1 MEISIPHIGYG
12 SRILVQDITFTV
24 SPGECLLLA
33 GPNGSGKTTLLH
45 QLAEVGI
52 PSKTASASLRPLP
65 SRCAKKAQA
74 VGPSLLQDR
83 GWTWVLEGIPTSVN
97 CVLIPTGIP
106 KIKGFSVREFIRTG
120 CYRESDWAGRLRKET
135 EQRLEEALELLG
147 MKELAERD
155 ISTLSDGEFQK
166 ACIAVGLTRQAQV
179 LLLDEPTAFLDVE
192 NRLMVLRTLRD
203 VAAKTATA
211 AVFSSHDLHDA
222 LQVAHRVLAITPD
235 GRLVE
240 SGEKNREAVL
250 KEAFPK
256 YSF

>member
-12 SRILVQDITFTV
+12 SRILVRDITFTV

-33 GPNGSGKTTLLH
+33 GPNGSGKTTLLR

-52 PSKTASASLRPLP
+52 PSKTHAHPRACKREGPTV
-65 SRCAKKAQA
+65 CAGTAQRGGKGRSEAEA
-74 VGPSLLQDR
+74 VS
-83 GWTWVLEGIPTSVN
+83 EGIPTSVN

-135 EQRLEEALELLG
+135 EKRLEEALELLG

-192 NRLMVLRTLRD
+192 NRLMVLRTLRE
-203 VAAKTATA
+203 VASRTGTA
-211 AVFSSHDLHDA
+211 VIFSSHDLHDA
-222 LQVAHRVLAITPD
+222 LQLAQRVLAITRD
-235 GRLVE
+235 GRFLE
-240 SGEKNREAVL
+240 SGKENREAVL
-250 KEAFPK
+250 KEAFPGI
-256 YSF
+256 

>member
-1 MEISIPHIGYG
+1 MEINIPHIGYG
-12 SRILVQDITFTV
+12 SRILVSDIAFTV

-33 GPNGSGKTTLLH
+33 GPNGSGKSTLLR
-45 QLAEVGI
+45 QLSEVGI
-52 PSKTASASLRPLP
+52 PSKTQAHPRACKREGPTA
-65 SRCAKKAQA
+65 CDGTAQ
-74 VGPSLLQDR
+74 R
-83 GWTWVLEGIPTSVN
+83 GGRGRSEAEAVLEGIPTSVN

-120 CYRESDWAGRLRKET
+120 CYRESDWAGRLRKNT

-147 MKELAERD
+147 MKELADRN

-166 ACIAVGLTRQAQV
+166 ACIAVGLTRRAQV

-211 AVFSSHDLHDA
+211 VVFSSHDLHDA

-250 KEAFPK
+250 KEAFPE